1 MCEGT
6 LHEHNCQVSY
16 EEFEKCKRY
25 SWNTRFSQP
34 FANGEFVLVCPGFQ
48 RFSEGLHCFLYLPIM
63 RDVHGQEIRDQNLS
77 SSEYKKPTEQRSRLK
92 RHLLAVTIST
102 LADVGKIRGA
112 SYIVNQGMTSH
123 ISKSVYERL
132 PWSLVTYI
140 RWIMIGP
147 DYNTFTKFQICQ
159 GLETGSVS
167 EISLTPD
174 KGY

>member
-1 MCEGT
+1 
-6 LHEHNCQVSY
+6 
-16 EEFEKCKRY
+16 
-25 SWNTRFSQP
+25 
-34 FANGEFVLVCPGFQ
+34 
-48 RFSEGLHCFLYLPIM
+48 M

-77 SSEYKKPTEQRSRLK
+77 SSEYKKPTEQRLRLK

-140 RWIMIGP
+140 R
-147 DYNTFTKFQICQ
+147 
-159 GLETGSVS
+159 
-167 EISLTPD
+167 
-174 KGY
+174 